1 MAFSLFFN
9 FTKYLLTMLHL
20 KHGQWNGLMG
30 DLVNKSSDID
40 MVLSALRVNAD
51 REAAIDFTI
60 PYLESGIAILV
71 AKRTGIISP
80 TAFLGT
86 LSC

>member
-1 MAFSLFFN
+1 MR
-9 FTKYLLTMLHL
+9 
-20 KHGQWNGLMG
+20 
-30 DLVNKSSDID
+30 DLVDKNSTTD

-60 PYLESGIAILV
+60 PYLESGIAIVV

-80 TAFLGT
+80 AAFLGIT
-86 LSC
+86 SCFAKFDKIYQKTKKDLYVVYVITI